1 MNGDLRV
8 GMWLVQPGLN
18 TISQNGTSRQLEPK
32 VMEVL
37 VCLAHHPG
45 ETLPKEHLLKTVWP
59 DTFVSDDVLVRSI
72 SEIRR
77 AFEDDARESKF
88 IQTIPKRG
96 YRLIAAV
103 ERVNGT
109 AQATA
114 ADSWP
119 AGTEAES
126 VHKKRNLRIG
136 LLIGITATVALPG
149 LVALMPADKWRG
161 LRGKPE
167 LAPIRSIAVMPLQN
181 LSCDPSQNYF
191 ADAMTEEL
199 ITELSRI
206 KALRVI
212 SRTSVMRYKKGCGE
226 GHSHDKSL
234 AEIARELNVEG
245 VVTGSVLRSGDRV
258 RITAQLVNAPRDTN
272 LWAQTYDGD
281 LRDVLALQSTVAAAI
296 AREVN
301 VEVTPQE
308 QAQLGKARPV
318 NRKALDAYLEGQ
330 NHFQESFELAI
341 QKTGWPTR
349 SEEEYRKALAFFQ
362 LAIQEDPEY
371 APAYVALSQVWRT
384 PWVRGGMD
392 LEKARTAL
400 ERAVELDDTLVQAH
414 LQMAY
419 LQEANGEWNAA
430 EREFTR
436 VLEIAPGSAEGH
448 EQYAHYLDGVGR
460 REQGLLEH
468 EWAQQLDP
476 ETDHIPTFN
485 LSPRERVQRKRAY
498 MATHLLIQGDSWELG
513 HLSYEAGFYR
523 DALDNW
529 TSVLDHYGW
538 TELAGRVRRSYR
550 PNNPML
556 AAKQLGQEIEKAAKN
571 HWFPPGLEADF
582 YAATDDRDHAF
593 AWLQKCYQQND
604 YQCLGN
610 LNTEPWFDSFHS
622 DPRFRDLARRAG
634 LPQ

>member
-8 GMWLVQPGLN
+8 GKWLVQPGLN

-37 VCLAHHPG
+37 VCLAHHAG
-45 ETLPKEHLLKTVWP
+45 ETLPKEQLLKAVWP

-109 AQATA
+109 ALATV
-114 ADSWP
+114 ADSVP
-119 AGTEAES
+119 ATEP
-126 VHKKRNLRIG
+126 VHNKKRNLRIG
-136 LLIGITATVALPG
+136 ILIGFAATVAL
-149 LVALMPADKWRG
+149 LALIALMPADEWRK
-161 LRGKPE
+161 LRGKPDF
-167 LAPIRSIAVMPLQN
+167 APIRSIAVMPLQD
-181 LSCDPSQNYF
+181 LSCDPSQDYF

-206 KALRVI
+206 KALRI
-212 SRTSVMRYKKGCGE
+212 TSRTSIMRYKKGCGE
-226 GHSHDKSL
+226 SHSQDKSL

-245 VVTGSVLRSGDRV
+245 VVEGSVLRSGDRV
-258 RITAQLVNAPRDTN
+258 RITAQLIYAPKDTN

-308 QAQLGKARPV
+308 QAQLRKTRPV
-318 NRKALDAYLEGQ
+318 NRKALDAYFEGQ
-330 NHFQESFELAI
+330 THIQQSFDQAI
-341 QKTGWPTR
+341 QKPGGAMR
-349 SEEEYRKALAFFQ
+349 SEEEHRKALAFFQ
-362 LAIQEDPEY
+362 QAIQEDPEF
-371 APAYVALSQVWRT
+371 APAYVALSQVWQT
-384 PWVRGGMD
+384 PWVQGTD
-392 LEKARTAL
+392 LQKAKAAVEKAVA
-400 ERAVELDDTLVQAH
+400 LDDTLVQAR

-419 LQEANGEWNAA
+419 LLEATGQWNAA

-436 VLEIAPGSAEGH
+436 VLEIAPGSADGH

-460 REQGLLEH
+460 REQGLREH

-476 ETDHIPTFN
+476 DTDHIPTFN
-485 LSPRERVQRKRAY
+485 LSPLERVQRKRAY
-498 MATHLLIQGDSWELG
+498 MATHTVDQGDSWELG
-513 HLSYEAGFYR
+513 HLSYAAGLYK
-523 DALDNW
+523 DAVDNW
-529 TSVLDHYGW
+529 TSVLSHYGW
-538 TELAGRVRRSYR
+538 TEMADRVRQAYR
-550 PNNPML
+550 PNNPTL

-582 YAATDDRDHAF
+582 YAATDDRERAF
-593 AWLQKCYQQND
+593 AWLEKCYQQND

-610 LNTEPWFDSFHS
+610 LNTEPWFDSLRS
-622 DPRFRDLARRAG
+622 DPRFGDLERRAG